1 MFKTIK
7 ISENRY
13 NGHYTGGSVFENSIN
28 ITMTDDLFQKNVELI
43 TKDKI
48 LSARFRRSF
57 MDSNLNLVAIEISS
71 PIIENV
77 DTFLNIIEEITKP
90 EYEIK
95 KDYQFNLR
103 DYLDKLTITVNGD
116 DKEYEISKSSEL
128 GKIVMEVSGLDIM
141 IKKSNQDI
149 IDSINI

>member
-7 ISENRY
+7 ISENIY
-13 NGHYTGGSVFENSIN
+13 NGHYSGGSIFENSIK
-28 ITMTDDLFQKNVELI
+28 IKLTDDLFQKKIESI

-48 LSARFRRSF
+48 SSAIFRRSF
-57 MDSNLNLVAIEISS
+57 MDSNLNLVAVEISA

-77 DTFLNIIEEITKP
+77 DTFLHIVEEITKD

-95 KDYQFNLR
+95 KGQKFNLP
-103 DYLDKLTITVNGD
+103 DYLNKLTITVND
-116 DKEYEISKSSEL
+116 SDREYEISKNSEL
-128 GKIVMEVSGLDIM
+128 GKILMEVSGLDIM

-149 IDSINI
+149 IDSIVL